1 MKNLQDTSKS
11 LEILAT
17 AIQTESQKKGKATL
31 HEIAKANK
39 TFKVVEILERN
50 AQINETTKINW
61 VAFSFTSDLIGK
73 DITLEASIIL
83 FRKNLYSL
91 EDDTKI
97 IPTTNKGVLGT
108 LALKYAFENE
118 LEIKPKEI
126 DCFVSILDK
135 DNKLIKEKSKE
146 LTFEILEKPKEEP
159 KNEILNN

>member
-11 LEILAT
+11 LEILAG

-39 TFKVVEILERN
+39 TFKVVEILKRD

-61 VAFSFTSDLIGK
+61 IAFSFESDLIGK
-73 DITLEASIIL
+73 GVILEASVIL

-108 LALKYAFENE
+108 LALKYAFENN
-118 LEIKPKEI
+118 LQIKPKEI
-126 DCFVSILDK
+126 ECFVSILE
-135 DNKLIKEKSKE
+135 DNKLTKIKSKE
-146 LTFEILEKPKEEP
+146 LTFEILD
-159 KNEILNN
+159 N

>member
-1 MKNLQDTSKS
+1 MKTLQDTSKS

-39 TFKVVEILERN
+39 TFKVVEILERD

-61 VAFSFTSDLIGK
+61 VAFSFESDLIGK
-73 DITLEASIIL
+73 GVILEASVIL

-108 LALKYAFENE
+108 LALKYAFENN
-118 LEIKPKEI
+118 LQIKPKEI
-126 DCFVSILDK
+126 ECFVSILE
-135 DNKLIKEKSKE
+135 DNKLTKVKSKE
-146 LTFEILEKPKEEP
+146 LTFEIL
-159 KNEILNN
+159 NN

>member
-11 LEILAT
+11 LEVLAA

-31 HEIAKANK
+31 HEIAKQGK

-50 AQINETTKINW
+50 ASINETTKINW
-61 VAFSFTSDLIGK
+61 IAFSFESDLIGK
-73 DITLEASIIL
+73 GVILEASVIL

-108 LALKYAFENE
+108 LALKYAFENN
-118 LEIKPKEI
+118 LQIKPKEI
-126 DCFVSILDK
+126 ECFVSILE
-135 DNKLIKEKSKE
+135 DNKLTKVKSKE
-146 LTFEILEKPKEEP
+146 LIFEILDKPLD
-159 KNEILNN
+159 N

>member
-1 MKNLQDTSKS
+1 MKELQDTSKS

-39 TFKVVEILERN
+39 TFKVIEILERD

-61 VAFSFTSDLIGK
+61 VAFSFTSELIGK
-73 DITLEASIIL
+73 DVVLEASVIL

-91 EDDTKI
+91 EDDTKV

-108 LALKYAFENE
+108 LALKHAFENE

-126 DCFVSILDK
+126 DCYISILE
-135 DNKLIKEKSKE
+135 DNKLIKTKSKE
-146 LTFEILEKPKEEP
+146 LIFEILD
-159 KNEILNN
+159 N

>member
-50 AQINETTKINW
+50 AEINETTKINW

-73 DITLEASIIL
+73 DVVLEASVIL
-83 FRKNLYSL
+83 FRKNLYDL
-91 EDDTKI
+91 NDNTKVI
-97 IPTTNKGVLGT
+97 HTTNKGVLGT
-108 LALKYAFENE
+108 LALKYAFENN
-118 LEIKPKEI
+118 LDIQPKEI
-126 DCFVSILDK
+126 ECFVSILE
-135 DNKLIKEKSKE
+135 DNKLVKVKSKE
-146 LTFEILEKPKEEP
+146 LIFEILDK
-159 KNEILNN
+159 

>member
-11 LEILAT
+11 LEILAG

-39 TFKVVEILERN
+39 TFKVVEILERD

-61 VAFSFTSDLIGK
+61 VAFSFESDLIGK
-73 DITLEASIIL
+73 GVILEASVIL

-108 LALKYAFENE
+108 LALKYAFENN
-118 LEIKPKEI
+118 LQIKPKEI
-126 DCFVSILDK
+126 ECFVSILE
-135 DNKLIKEKSKE
+135 DNKLTKVKSKE
-146 LTFEILEKPKEEP
+146 LTFEIL
-159 KNEILNN
+159 NN

>member
-1 MKNLQDTSKS
+1 MKELQDTSKS
-11 LEILAT
+11 LEILAG

-39 TFKVVEILERN
+39 TFKVVEILKRD

-61 VAFSFTSDLIGK
+61 IAFSFESDLIGK
-73 DITLEASIIL
+73 GVILEASVIL

-108 LALKYAFENE
+108 LALKHAFENN
-118 LEIKPKEI
+118 LQIKPKEI
-126 DCFVSILDK
+126 ECFVSILE
-135 DNKLIKEKSKE
+135 DNKLTKVKSKE
-146 LTFEILEKPKEEP
+146 LTFEILD
-159 KNEILNN
+159 N